1 MMWQDRHMRDMRQP
15 TTPAALSLPES
26 EHRASLN
33 QSVRFKLFSSLF
45 HRQLFRSYANMV
57 VSGNPYEQTLWLRF
71 TVRRW
76 RYFTGIELAILKDK
90 TTALLNELW
99 SANLPIRLKKSS
111 FSAISLSVSIFVQ
124 GFSHKGSDTAV
135 TWTHSGPKI
144 ISSVVEY
151 PWDYVPWVFA
161 LEIRDGRFSGSGKL
175 TVSVLLLPIFSSFHR

>member
-1 MMWQDRHMRDMRQP
+1 MGRVIVM
-15 TTPAALSLPES
+15 TTDC
-26 EHRASLN
+26 H
-33 QSVRFKLFSSLF
+33 

-124 GFSHKGSDTAV
+124 GFSQAKDLTFLLPWLELTAAQ
-135 TWTHSGPKI
+135 TLFT
-144 ISSVVEY
+144 
-151 PWDYVPWVFA
+151 PWLNI
-161 LEIRDGRFSGSGKL
+161 LEATCLGC
-175 TVSVLLLPIFSSFHR
+175 LLLRLELDGSATVVS